1 MGCKCLKNIFSIKNA
16 QHGYGKDITIL
27 GLKFNIDTSK
37 IYKPI
42 IKKTKIINN
51 KIIFSNFSNKSYGCN
66 PKYIAE
72 EIIRQ
77 KLPYELVWVVKNP
90 KKERKNFPKE
100 IKLIKS
106 GTLSEIKEHASAKVW
121 ISNTRKNS
129 LITKGLYKK
138 NGQIYIQTWHG
149 SLGIKKAER
158 AAENLS
164 EQYIRIAKQ
173 DSQMTDFY
181 ISNSL
186 FEDEAF
192 SKNFWYNGEILKLG
206 HARNDIFFISNK
218 ERDKI
223 LNKIYSL
230 YSINPNNK
238 LILYVPTFRD
248 KDNKYNIDLNKIIS
262 ELNNDNNSN
271 HTVLTRLHPNIAK
284 KSKNTFKYSKNI
296 IDVTNYAD
304 IQELL
309 LVTDILITDYS
320 SCIFDYMLSEKPA
333 FIFAPDLDD
342 YNTERGFL
350 YPLNSTPFL
359 ISKTTDELIK
369 NIKTFDYE
377 NYKIKVDEFL
387 KEKGCIDDGYSS
399 RRFVEFIKNT
409 MSEDKWKTTE

>member
-1 MGCKCLKNIFSIKNA
+1 M
-16 QHGYGKDITIL
+16 
-27 GLKFNIDTSK
+27 
-37 IYKPI
+37 
-42 IKKTKIINN
+42 
-51 KIIFSNFSNKSYGCN
+51 
-66 PKYIAE
+66 
-72 EIIRQ
+72 
-77 KLPYELVWVVKNP
+77 
-90 KKERKNFPKE
+90 
-100 IKLIKS
+100 
-106 GTLSEIKEHASAKVW
+106 
-121 ISNTRKNS
+121 
-129 LITKGLYKK
+129 
-138 NGQIYIQTWHG
+138 
-149 SLGIKKAER
+149 
-158 AAENLS
+158 
-164 EQYIRIAKQ
+164 
-173 DSQMTDFY
+173 
-181 ISNSL
+181 
-186 FEDEAF
+186 
-192 SKNFWYNGEILKLG
+192 
-206 HARNDIFFISNK
+206 
-218 ERDKI
+218 
-223 LNKIYSL
+223 

-248 KDNKYNIDLNKIIS
+248 KDNKYDIDLNKIIS

-320 SCIFDYMLSEKPA
+320 SCIFDYMLSKKPA

-409 MSEDKWKTTE
+409 MSEDK